1 MQVLYSDVFWTDPE
15 GNRSAALSR
24 KKGIMEVQKK
34 QQCGSAGE
42 KWTERHIG
50 YEVRTLDNMIGRLV
64 SAYQAKVDEKAGITR
79 MQGWIIGYL
88 YRHSEEDIFQ
98 KDVEAEFQI
107 ARSTASGILQVM
119 EKKNLITRESI
130 PRDARLK
137 RLVLTE
143 KGMEF
148 QMEIMENFDR
158 VQRTLSKE
166 IPPEKLECFLEVV
179 DMIKTNASNDYIE
192 KWEKA
197 EATDK
202 IHE

>member
-1 MQVLYSDVFWTDPE
+1 
-15 GNRSAALSR
+15 
-24 KKGIMEVQKK
+24 MEVQKK
-34 QQCGSAGE
+34 LQGGSAG
-42 KWTERHIG
+42 KPWINRHIG

-64 SAYQAKVDEKAGITR
+64 NAYQAKVDEKAGINR

-88 YRHSEEDIFQ
+88 YRHSEEDVFQ

-148 QMEIMENFDR
+148 QMEIMENFER
-158 VQRTLSKE
+158 VQRTLSE
-166 IPPEKLECFLEVV
+166 DIPPEKMECFLEVV
-179 DMIKTNASNDYIE
+179 DLIKANAAKDYSD
-192 KWEKA
+192 KWEN
-197 EATDK
+197 EEEPRHRT
-202 IHE
+202 

>member
-1 MQVLYSDVFWTDPE
+1 MDPE
-15 GNRSAALSR
+15 GTGSAALSR

-34 QQCGSAGE
+34 QQCGFAGE

-119 EKKNLITRESI
+119 EKKKLITRESI

-148 QMEIMENFDR
+148 QMEIMENFNR
-158 VQRTLSKE
+158 VQRTLSNE
-166 IPPEKLECFLEVV
+166 IPPEKLKCFLEVV
-179 DMIKTNASNDYIE
+179 DMIKTNAANDYRE
-192 KWEKA
+192 KWENA
-197 EATDK
+197 EVTEHN
-202 IHE
+202 I

>member
-1 MQVLYSDVFWTDPE
+1 
-15 GNRSAALSR
+15 
-24 KKGIMEVQKK
+24 MEVQKK
-34 QQCGSAGE
+34 QQCGFAGE

-119 EKKNLITRESI
+119 EKKKLITRESI

-148 QMEIMENFDR
+148 QMEIMENFNR
-158 VQRTLSKE
+158 VQRTLSNE
-166 IPPEKLECFLEVV
+166 IPPEKLKCFLEVV
-179 DMIKTNASNDYIE
+179 DMIKTNAANDYRE
-192 KWEKA
+192 KWENA
-197 EATDK
+197 EVTEHN
-202 IHE
+202 I